1 MTRRI
6 IATIATLLVT
16 AIAVHAQGAR
26 TTDPGFLARRFSP
39 VSYLKTSPPKPDARL
54 GFGSALTGRTL
65 VLSRD
70 GNTLAVAAPE
80 ENNGTGAEIGRA
92 HV

>member
-6 IATIATLLVT
+6 ILTLAVLLVT
-16 AIAVHAQGAR
+16 AMAVRGQDQTA
-26 TTDPGFLARRFSP
+26 PGFLARGFSP
-39 VSYLKTSPPKPDARL
+39 VSYLKASPPKSDAKL

-80 ENNGTGAEIGRA
+80 ENNGTGA
-92 HV
+92 VYV